1 MIQLKIHF
9 DSEVNKGLYQDF
21 CEYLFDQIN
30 GTLSDLIN
38 DKKLNVRERLIV
50 ESSVINWTTKVEKIN
65 LRYYVENCLEMVN
78 VKGDY
83 IIRVR
88 RDLRVRNSRSS
99 VYTLI
104 KLLEYGNETVPA
116 YPIVRAVLL
125 LYSDIYKNLLVDF
138 IKERMTQ

>member
-9 DSEVNKGLYQDF
+9 DSDVNQGLYQDF
-21 CEYLFDQIN
+21 CSYLFDQIN
-30 GTLSDLIN
+30 ETLSDLIN

-50 ESSVINWTTKVEKIN
+50 KSSVINWTTKVEKIN
-65 LRYYVENCLEMVN
+65 LRYYIENCLEMVSI
-78 VKGDY
+78 KGDY
-83 IIRVR
+83 IVRVR
-88 RDLRVRNSRSS
+88 RDLRIKNSRSS

-104 KLLEYGNETVPA
+104 KLLEYGNRTIPA
-116 YPIVRAVLL
+116 YPVVRVVLL